1 MFPDVEKAMEMAV
14 KAHDGQYDRGGDP
27 YIMHVIRVWD
37 GLGQVKELSEDIEKY
52 QNVNIEIVA
61 WLHDV
66 VEDTDITLQQIHE
79 QFGGKVGDAVD
90 AITKRKGET
99 LEGYYLR
106 VMANPI
112 SRVVKLSDLYDNFRR
127 NHKIEDEATRLR
139 MAKKYSLGFDM
150 LR

>member
-1 MFPDVEKAMEMAV
+1 MEMAV

-27 YIMHVIRVWD
+27 YIMHVIRVWA
-37 GLGQVKELSEDIEKY
+37 GVEGIYKVWQAESNVPIQV
-52 QNVNIEIVA
+52 VA
-61 WLHDV
+61 WLHDT

-79 QFGGKVGDAVD
+79 QFGGEVGDAVD

-106 VMANPI
+106 VKANRI
-112 SRVVKLSDLYDNFRR
+112 ARAVKLSDLHDNFRR
-127 NHKIEDEATRLR
+127 NHQIEDEATRLR